1 MIDEM
6 QVSNLALIREAS
18 CAFSAGLT
26 AFSGETGAG
35 KTALLSACK
44 LLMGARA
51 DKGAVREGEAAA
63 QVSGRFFLRGEDGEG
78 EREVV
83 VTRRLSSDGRSRAS
97 IDGTLAS
104 VAELARAV
112 APSIDLVG
120 QHEHQVLAKPSAH
133 AGLLDAWARDEVGPA
148 AAAYGAAFAAAAAA
162 SRELERIREGRTSS
176 AAQLDEARFTLRQID
191 AVDPAPG
198 EYEELVA
205 YLDRAEHAEALA
217 RAADGAYQGLS
228 GDAGA
233 LDGLSRAMAA
243 LEEGARYDA
252 ALEPLAQSLREAGY
266 VLEDVAREALSYR
279 DGVECDYD
287 ELASAQE
294 RAAAMQGLLRAYGPR
309 MDDVLAAREAAR
321 EAVSLVDDAEERE
334 RAAASALE
342 VAEVALAQA
351 AEALHEARAAAAAPF
366 ARAVS
371 DVMGRLEMGS
381 AELTCEVALLAREG
395 WTAAGPSAVELFF
408 RPGAGM
414 QARPLAR
421 IASGGEMSRVM
432 LAIHVVMGERDGTS
446 TLVFDEVDA
455 GVGGATATA
464 LAQVLADLARTHQVL
479 VVTHLAQVAVA
490 ADAHYVVEK
499 SAGDVPETTLR
510 AVEGE
515 ERVAEVAR
523 MLSGDATAASLA
535 HAREMLGAYA

>member
-26 AFSGETGAG
+26 AFTGETGAG

-51 DKGAVREGEAAA
+51 DKGAVREGASAA
-63 QVSGRFFLRGEDGEG
+63 QVSGRFFLPGEGGEG

-97 IDGTLAS
+97 IDGALAS
-104 VAELARAV
+104 VAELSRTV

-120 QHEHQVLAKPSAH
+120 QHEHQVLAKPAAH
-133 AGLLDAWARDEVGPA
+133 AGLLDAWAHDEVGPA
-148 AAAYGAAFAAAAAA
+148 AAAYGAAFAEAAAA
-162 SRELERIREGRTSS
+162 SRELARIREGRISS

-205 YLDRAEHAEALA
+205 YLERAEHAEALA

-228 GDAGA
+228 GDSGA
-233 LDGLSRAMAA
+233 LDGLSRATAA
-243 LEEGARYDA
+243 LEEGARFDA

-287 ELASAQE
+287 ELAGAQE

-309 MDDVLAAREAAR
+309 MDDVLAARAAAR
-321 EAVSLVDDAEERE
+321 EAVSLVDDA
-334 RAAASALE
+334 
-342 VAEVALAQA
+342 
-351 AEALHEARAAAAAPF
+351 
-366 ARAVS
+366 
-371 DVMGRLEMGS
+371 
-381 AELTCEVALLAREG
+381 
-395 WTAAGPSAVELFF
+395 
-408 RPGAGM
+408 
-414 QARPLAR
+414 
-421 IASGGEMSRVM
+421 
-432 LAIHVVMGERDGTS
+432 
-446 TLVFDEVDA
+446 
-455 GVGGATATA
+455 
-464 LAQVLADLARTHQVL
+464 
-479 VVTHLAQVAVA
+479 
-490 ADAHYVVEK
+490 
-499 SAGDVPETTLR
+499 
-510 AVEGE
+510 
-515 ERVAEVAR
+515 
-523 MLSGDATAASLA
+523 
-535 HAREMLGAYA
+535 